1 MIDREEALGL
11 LAGHGVKAG
20 LLQHSLASESVMRG
34 LAERFGE
41 DQAVWA
47 MAGLLHDIDYPA
59 TEAEPARHGLEGA
72 KLLEGQLPEEALHAI
87 RAHNGEMNGTA
98 VETLFDK
105 ALRCGETVTGLVTAA
120 ALVRPTGIEGMEV
133 KSLKKKL
140 KDKAFAAGVNREVV
154 KSCTDMGLTLEEFLG
169 LAIASMARE
178 ARALGLL
185 KEPA

>member
-1 MIDREEALGL
+1 MIAREEALGL
-11 LAGHGVKAG
+11 LAGHGVKGG
-20 LLQHSLASESVMRG
+20 LLQHSLAAESVMRG

-41 DQAVWA
+41 DREVWG

-98 VETLFDK
+98 VETLFDR

-140 KDKAFAAGVNREVV
+140 KDKAFAAGVNRDVV
-154 KSCTDMGLTLEEFLG
+154 KSCTDMGLSLEEFLG
-169 LAIASMARE
+169 LAVVAMARD
-178 ARALGLL
+178 AQSLGLL
-185 KEPA
+185 KRP

>member
-1 MIDREEALGL
+1 MIAREEALGL

-41 DQAVWA
+41 DQALWA

-59 TEAEPARHGLEGA
+59 TESCPERHGLDGA
-72 KLLEGQLPEEALHAI
+72 KLLEGLLPEEALHAI

-98 VETLFDK
+98 VETLLDR

-140 KDKAFAAGVNREVV
+140 KDKAFAAGVNRETV
-154 KSCTDMGLTLEEFLG
+154 KSCTDMGLALEDFLG
-169 LAIASMARE
+169 LAIASMAKD
-178 ARALGLL
+178 ARSLGLL
-185 KEPA
+185 KQP